1 MGKTIGWTRD
11 GKVWVLWTCVRVKI
25 RCCVGGNKGI
35 SFRNVDV
42 RERFSRNLQIR
53 ADRSRLLYT
62 LMGMDFEE
70 LREF

>member
-1 MGKTIGWTRD
+1 MGIVDMCACKNP
-11 GKVWVLWTCVRVKI
+11 VLC
-25 RCCVGGNKGI
+25 GGNKGI
-35 SFRNVDV
+35 SVRNVDV